1 MSLSIEILIENCIRE
16 LRDGTLTEGNLL
28 EVLTKYKNKPCRRQ
42 DHLYLQSQSTSV
54 MSPVHGMSL
63 VENGK
68 VYDGSD
74 NSEDW
79 PYKTVLDAINEGWRI
94 IKFPEMALLMDQDRT
109 YGLGREFILERWS
122 E

>member
-16 LRDGTLTEGNLL
+16 LREGTLTERNLL
-28 EVLTKYKNKPCRRQ
+28 EVLAKYKNKPCRRQ
-42 DHLYLQSQSTSV
+42 DLLYLQSQSTSV

-68 VYDGSD
+68 VYDGPD
-74 NSEDW
+74 NPEDW
-79 PYKTVLDAINEGWRI
+79 PYKTVLDAINDGWKI

-122 E
+122 K

>member
-1 MSLSIEILIENCIRE
+1 
-16 LRDGTLTEGNLL
+16 
-28 EVLTKYKNKPCRRQ
+28 
-42 DHLYLQSQSTSV
+42 
-54 MSPVHGMSL
+54 MSL